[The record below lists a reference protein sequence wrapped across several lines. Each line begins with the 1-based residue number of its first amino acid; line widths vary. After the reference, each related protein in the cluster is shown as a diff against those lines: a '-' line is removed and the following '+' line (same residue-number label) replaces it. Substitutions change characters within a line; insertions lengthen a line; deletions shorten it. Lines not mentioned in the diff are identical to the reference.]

1 MNYIGKFIGVNGS
14 SVTFELNEPFDI
26 TTARRKAGEGLIKAF
41 IEVQD
46 NDMISDDQR
55 KKIFALINDICDHTG
70 YLFDEMD
77 QKMRYY
83 FMAETGCDVFSLA
96 RNQVTKEFASRYI
109 EYIIEW
115 CFKTGIPFKY
125 RDYHMAA
132 DITRTLFIYLKYRQ
146 CFVCGKQHADIAHV
160 EAVGAGRNRRKI
172 DHSQHHF
179 MALCRDHHTEQ
190 HTIGIDTFMK
200 KYALVPIKLTP
211 EQIAEFKIGG

>member
-1 MNYIGKFIGVNGS
+1 MNYIGKFKGVNGS
-14 SVTFELNEPFDI
+14 FVTFELNEPFD
-26 TTARRKAGEGLIKAF
+26 TLEARRKAGSGIIKAF

-132 DITRTLFIYLKYRQ
+132 DITRMLFIYLKYRQ

-160 EAVGAGRNRRKI
+160 EAVGAGRNRKKI

>member
-14 SVTFELNEPFDI
+14 SVTFELDEPFDI

-179 MALCRDHHTEQ
+179 MALCRDHHT
-190 HTIGIDTFMK
+190 
-200 KYALVPIKLTP
+200 
-211 EQIAEFKIGG
+211 

>member
-1 MNYIGKFIGVNGS
+1 MNYIGKFKGVNGS
-14 SVTFELNEPFDI
+14 FVTFELNEPFD
-26 TTARRKAGEGLIKAF
+26 TLEARRKAGSGIIKAF

-70 YLFDEMD
+70 YMFDEMD

-83 FMAETGCDVFSLA
+83 FMADTGCEVFSLA
-96 RNQVTKEFASRYI
+96 RNKVTKEFASRYI

-115 CFKTGIPFKY
+115 CFKTGVPFKY
-125 RDYHMAA
+125 REYHMAA

-146 CFVCGKQHADIAHV
+146 CFVCGKQHADVAHV

-172 DHSQHHF
+172 DHSKHHF
-179 MALCRDHHTEQ
+179 MALCRNHHVEQ
-190 HTIGIDTFMK
+190 HTIGMDTFLK
-200 KYALVPIKLTP
+200 KYKLVPIKLNE
-211 EQIAEFKIGG
+211 EQIREFKIGG

>member
-1 MNYIGKFIGVNGS
+1 MNYVGKFISVNGS
-14 SVTFELNEPFDI
+14 SVTFELDEPFDI
-26 TTARRKAGEGLIKAF
+26 TTARRKAGEGIIKAF

-96 RNQVTKEFASRYI
+96 RNQVTKEFASLYI

-146 CFVCGKQHADIAHV
+146 CFVCGKQHADVAHV
-160 EAVGAGRNRRKI
+160 EAVGAGRNRKKI

-179 MALCRDHHTEQ
+179 MALCREHHTEQ